1 MSAHALHHT
10 QHCICYFFV
19 TESTTAKAV
28 KAVKTSKASGSKG
41 DPVDT
46 IRCYLYAMRQAGM
59 AQVDEAD
66 VLTAAG
72 YKRTDST
79 GYRRAMK
86 ELIKESGHVIR
97 VGKGVLSLTE
107 AGVAFQQEHGPVVEF
122 AAPTM
127 ENHQATL
134 LQTLLGHV
142 KTKETVVRDLWNLL
156 LDGKEHTTEEL
167 LKVGGYKRTDSTGFR
182 EFMKRV
188 KKMELLEKGTGKNSW
203 IFTDKVYRHGCRP

>member
-86 ELIKESGHVIR
+86 ELIKESGIA
-97 VGKGVLSLTE
+97 SLGPHSYQDVQ
-107 AGVAFQQEHGPVVEF
+107 AIQEVFGAEILN
-122 AAPTM
+122 TY
-127 ENHQATL
+127 
-134 LQTLLGHV
+134 
-142 KTKETVVRDLWNLL
+142 TK
-156 LDGKEHTTEEL
+156 KQ
-167 LKVGGYKRTDSTGFR
+167 
-182 EFMKRV
+182 
-188 KKMELLEKGTGKNSW
+188 
-203 IFTDKVYRHGCRP
+203 